1 MNQPVKTSL
10 IATGVLAALLEIL
23 DSSIVN
29 VAVPDMTGNL
39 GATLDNIGWVLTGY
53 IIANAIILPI
63 APWLATRLGRRNYFT
78 GAIVLFTLFSA
89 ACGLAP
95 NLGFLILMRVLQGL
109 AGGALLPTSQALI
122 QEAFPPEQAAKGSA
136 VFGVCVIIGPMLGPT
151 LGGYLTDYYG
161 WRSIFFINLPLGMIA
176 TALAY
181 RYVKNVPVPEADRH
195 AKMDT
200 WGLVLLVLGLGGMQF
215 VLERGQQDEWF
226 YSNAIKIGVILAVVC
241 LPLLIYR
248 QLTIREPILNLRLFS
263 NKAFRSGMILM
274 LQLGFVLYSLIFFV
288 PIFVTT
294 VRGMSAT
301 QSGMLFIPMGVA
313 SMVMMVVAGAL
324 MPKLDPRILV
334 FVGNLSLIA
343 TMWTM
348 SHFSTSTGA
357 PDLFWPLVGMGVGI
371 SFGFVPINTV
381 VLAQFSGRE
390 MEQAAGLL
398 NLFRQVGGSIGIAL
412 VNTYL
417 DRFQKQA
424 FIDLT
429 SKVSPLSRAT
439 MEQFAVDQG
448 AMVSR
453 LSNTTGF
460 NTGVNGPA
468 KLLLLRIQSEGFV
481 IAYIKCMF
489 VVLVIYSLSLGATAF
504 FKSEKKLSASVGMAA

>member
-1 MNQPVKTSL
+1 MNSPIKYSL

-29 VAVPDMTGNL
+29 VAVPSMTGNL

-63 APWLATRLGRRNYFT
+63 APWIATRFGRRRYFT
-78 GAIVLFTLFSA
+78 GAIVLFTLCSA
-89 ACGLAP
+89 ACGMAP
-95 NLGFLILMRVLQGL
+95 NLGFLVLMRILQGL

-151 LGGYLTDYYG
+151 LGGYLTDYHG
-161 WRSIFFINLPLGMIA
+161 WRSIFYINIPLGILA
-176 TALAY
+176 TALSY
-181 RYVKNVPVPEADRH
+181 HFVKNVPVSETERRS
-195 AKMDT
+195 KIDT
-200 WGLVLLVLGLGGMQF
+200 LGLVLLVLGLGGMQF

-226 YSNAIKIGVILAVVC
+226 YSNAIKIGTVLAATC
-241 LPLLIYR
+241 LPLLLYWE
-248 QLTIREPILNLRLFS
+248 LKTREPILNLRLFT
-263 NKAFRSGMILM
+263 NKAFSAGMMLM
-274 LQLGFVLYSLIFFV
+274 LQLGFALYSLIFFIPV
-288 PIFVTT
+288 FVTN

-313 SMVMMVVAGAL
+313 SMIMMVAAGAL
-324 MPKLDPRILV
+324 LAKLDARILV
-334 FVGNLSLIA
+334 LVGNLSLMG

-348 SHFSTSTGA
+348 AHFSSDTGT
-357 PDLFWPLVGMGVGI
+357 PQMFWPLVGMGLGI

-381 VLAQFSGRE
+381 VLAQFVGRE
-390 MEQAAGLL
+390 MEQAAGIL
-398 NLFRQVGGSIGIAL
+398 NLIRQVGGSIGIAL

-417 DRFQKQA
+417 DRFQKQS

-429 SKVSPLSRAT
+429 SKVSLLAPSTLAQYASGESLMT
-439 MEQFAVDQG
+439 SQF
-448 AMVSR
+448 
-453 LSNTTGF
+453 SNTVGF

-468 KLLLLRIQSEGFV
+468 KLLYNRMQYEGFV
-481 IAYIKCMF
+481 VAYAKCMF
-489 VVLVIYSLSLGATAF
+489 LVLVIYSVGLLALGF
-504 FKSEKKLSASVGMAA
+504 FKSEKKLSMSAGMAA